1 MPPMALRLDDGS
13 IQPAC
18 RKSFHRL
25 FFLQPII
32 PYRTVIDIGS
42 FPAATASL
50 NQPGC
55 RPRPDQVMRGSAV
68 LIASA
73 VVRDLGGQVTQDFRP
88 DRLSMSLGFPLADA
102 AEKSD
107 AG

>member
-1 MPPMALRLDDGS
+1 
-13 IQPAC
+13 
-18 RKSFHRL
+18 
-25 FFLQPII
+25 
-32 PYRTVIDIGS
+32 
-42 FPAATASL
+42 
-50 NQPGC
+50 
-55 RPRPDQVMRGSAV
+55 MRGSAV
-68 LIASA
+68 LVASA